1 MTLHVDPPDAST
13 LRRDQG
19 PDRDLR
25 VMDVG
30 EVDPDTLASVVRPLD
45 LPTVAVVGLG
55 YVGLPIALGLEE
67 IGCTV
72 IGLEISRSRIAAIR
86 ELSVDIL
93 PEDHVRLSTA
103 LRGDRLHLTDDSA
116 AIAAADA
123 VMVCVPTPVDE
134 SLAPDLGALKAA
146 CATVV
151 ANARVGQVI
160 ILTSTSYVGCT
171 RDLVVDPLTERG
183 FTVGTDVFVAFAPE
197 RIDPGRAH
205 YSQRMVPRVVG
216 GVSPACVRR
225 AAEVIGRVAPVHTVS
240 SAEAA
245 EFTKLLENSFRAVN
259 IAFANEMES
268 AAMSLGLQYD
278 EVVSA
283 AATKPFGFMPFNAG
297 VGVGGHCIPCDP
309 HYLLWQLRRER
320 TAAPVLQRAMEGI
333 AARPSEIVDR
343 AIRDLADEG
352 IAIRGASVMVVGVAY
367 KPGVEDMRESP
378 ALEVL
383 ERLRASGA
391 NVRYTDALIPA
402 VQLHDGVA
410 MVSVADPA
418 SIETDLVIVHS
429 MHPGVSHEWL
439 AGRRVLDPSGR
450 SKPAREGATADPFA
464 TAG

>member
-1 MTLHVDPPDAST
+1 MTLHVDPPDASI
-13 LRRDQG
+13 LRRD
-19 PDRDLR
+19 PLADRDLR
-25 VMDVG
+25 VMDVD
-30 EVDPDTLASVVRPLD
+30 EADAAMLAAVVRPLD

-72 IGLEISRSRIAAIR
+72 IGLEISRARIAAIR
-86 ELSVDIL
+86 ELSVDLL

-103 LRGDRLHLTDDSA
+103 LHGERLHLTDDA
-116 AIAAADA
+116 AAVAAADA
-123 VMVCVPTPVDE
+123 VIVCVPTPVDE
-134 SLAPDLGALKAA
+134 SLAPALGPLRAA
-146 CATVV
+146 CETVV

-171 RDLVVDPLTERG
+171 RDLVVDPLTKRG

-205 YSQRMVPRVVG
+205 YSQRVVPRVLG
-216 GVSPACVRR
+216 GMTPACVRR
-225 AAEVIGRVAPVHTVS
+225 AAEVVGRVAPVHTVS
-240 SAEAA
+240 SPEAA

-268 AAMSLGLQYD
+268 AATSMGIKFD
-278 EVVSA
+278 EVVEA
-283 AATKPFGFMPFNAG
+283 AATKPFGFMPFDAG

-320 TAAPVLQRAMEGI
+320 MAAPVLQRAMEGI
-333 AARPSEIVDR
+333 AARPGEIVDR
-343 AIRDLADEG
+343 AIRELADEG

-410 MVSVADPA
+410 MVSVADPG

-429 MHPGVSHEWL
+429 MHPGVSHDWL

-450 SKPAREGATADPFA
+450 SAEAREGVPTDPFVS
-464 TAG
+464 AG